1 MVEKFELQAE
11 IHQKNIFE
19 EKNLVTDVI
28 ICRAFKPLPI
38 IFDIAT
44 KNFKNFTIP
53 CLQIAIMVTPKK
65 IKKAIEKVTIIWL
78 VQVKLQGNMP
88 KRFPTK
94 IKRKSVK
101 IKEKYFMPSFP
112 MLSPI
117 IPEMNSQLLSTTDCF
132 LDGIISK
139 FLIPR
144 YMNNDIKITVI
155 VIANEEFVNDIS

>member
-1 MVEKFELQAE
+1 MSIGFGTPDGA
-11 IHQKNIFE
+11 
-19 EKNLVTDVI
+19 
-28 ICRAFKPLPI
+28 
-38 IFDIAT
+38 

-53 CLQIAIMVTPKK
+53 CLQIAIKVTPMK
-65 IKKAIEKVTIIWL
+65 IKKAIEKVTMIWL

-101 IKEKYFMPSFP
+101 IKEKYFIPSFP

-132 LDGIISK
+132 FDGIISR
-139 FLIPR
+139 FLKPR
-144 YMNNDIKITVI
+144 YINSDIKTTVI
-155 VIANEEFVNDIS
+155 IMANEELVNDIS